1 MFDIGSEYAV
11 NLQQQRLDEARKRSQ
26 AKAKQSFLKA
36 KKRRK

>member
-1 MFDIGSEYAV
+1 MNETGYTNI
-11 NLQQQRLDEARKRSQ
+11 QQERIELARKRSQ